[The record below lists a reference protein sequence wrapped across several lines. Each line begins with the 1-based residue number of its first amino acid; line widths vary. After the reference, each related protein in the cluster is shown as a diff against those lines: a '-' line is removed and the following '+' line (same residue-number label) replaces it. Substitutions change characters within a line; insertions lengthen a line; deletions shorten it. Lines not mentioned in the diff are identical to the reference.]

1 MGKKW
6 QGSLGRLGAY
16 VALAIFFI
24 WVVLPIAW
32 AATLSLKT
40 AGDIVRIPTSLLF
53 RPTLENYAKIL
64 HTGEFVQEFGN
75 SLIIGFFSTLLSLVI
90 GIPAAYTLQRFRFAG
105 RDRLDF
111 WILSTRMAP
120 PVAVLVPYFLVF
132 QKLGLT
138 DTRLAIIIMHLSI
151 NLVLVVWLMK
161 SFFAE
166 VPEELSEA
174 ALVDGCTYWGA
185 FFRINLPLALG
196 GAAATAILALMFSWN
211 ELMFALILSG
221 SKAKTAPVGV
231 LNFIGFE
238 QVAWGPLMA
247 ASIVMMVPIV
257 AFAIS
262 VQRALV
268 RGLTFG
274 AVKG

>member
-1 MGKKW
+1 MEALKW
-6 QGSLGRLGAY
+6 QERTREPGRLGAY

-40 AGDIVRIPTSLLF
+40 AGDIVRIPTSFLF
-53 RPTLENYAKIL
+53 RPTLENYARIL
-64 HTGEFVQEFGN
+64 HTGEFLQSSATV
-75 SLIIGFFSTLLSLVI
+75 SSSGFLNPVVAVDRHSG
-90 GIPAAYTLQRFRFAG
+90 GIHTPAVPLRG

-120 PVAVLVPYFLVF
+120 PVAVLVPYFLLF

-185 FFRINLPLALG
+185 FFRINLPLAR
-196 GAAATAILALMFSWN
+196 AAPRLPPSW
-211 ELMFALILSG
+211 
-221 SKAKTAPVGV
+221 
-231 LNFIGFE
+231 
-238 QVAWGPLMA
+238 
-247 ASIVMMVPIV
+247 
-257 AFAIS
+257 
-262 VQRALV
+262 R
-268 RGLTFG
+268 
-274 AVKG
+274 